1 VAQPLSSEVRDEVE
15 VMSAMGEL
23 KTWGGFD
30 GGAVIPSDTPVNFQP
45 SNKTSSICS
54 DSFIGWPTTTSTN
67 KAFLAA

>member
-1 VAQPLSSEVRDEVE
+1 
-15 VMSAMGEL
+15 MGEL